1 MLSVIIV
8 IHLML
13 VLGLIGVVL
22 LQKSEGGGL
31 VSSTRG
37 FMTGR
42 GTANVLTRTTAFL
55 AAGFFVTSLL
65 LSWIAGFEPQAGLDH
80 QHRRAGEPRNAGCP
94 PVAAVEATAA
104 AFSIC
109 SRKAPAN
116 RRRRRPRAVRKC
128 RSHSKCRSRNRR
140 LRYPI
145 KAPVSG
151 PGDEFRRRL
160 RISVETLACSNGFR
174 RRPGPVYDAR
184 QIFRK
189 IARRIVRWRAK
200 A

>member
-31 VSSTRG
+31 VSSTSG

-65 LSWIAGFEPQAGLDH
+65 LSWIAGFERKPTSIIHTGGAPAQETPGA
-80 QHRRAGEPRNAGCP
+80 P
-94 PVAAVEATAA
+94 PVAPPLSGGGGGVVDLLKKGAGGNT
-104 AFSIC
+104 
-109 SRKAPAN
+109 APA
-116 RRRRRPRAVRKC
+116 P
-128 RSHSKCRSRNRR
+128 
-140 LRYPI
+140 
-145 KAPVSG
+145 APSG
-151 PGDEFRRRL
+151 PQVPQ
-160 RISVETLACSNGFR
+160 S
-174 RRPGPVYDAR
+174 
-184 QIFRK
+184 Q
-189 IARRIVRWRAK
+189 
-200 A
+200 